1 MRVTVA
7 WLLISSV
14 LLACGHTQI
23 TTSDRQGHIY
33 IDGENMGKGSA
44 EVKRMG
50 FPGSVDVEVRRDG
63 EVVQR
68 QTLQRNFTFATL
80 VVGLFTMYT
89 GFIWAWQY
97 PKNVELFV
105 PELDKAPKGSSWDQF
120 EGSPWDK
127 APN

>member
-1 MRVTVA
+1 MRTTVA
-7 WLLISSV
+7 LLLISSL
-14 LLACGHTQI
+14 LLACGHTLI
-23 TTSDRQGHIY
+23 TTGNRQDHIY
-33 IDGENMGKGSA
+33 IDGESMGKGSA

-50 FPGSVDVEVRRDG
+50 FPESVNVEVRRDG

-97 PKNVELFV
+97 PKKVELLV
-105 PELDKAPKGSSWDQF
+105 PELDRATRGSSWDRF

-127 APN
+127 APD

>member
-1 MRVTVA
+1 MRPTVA
-7 WLLISSV
+7 LLLISSL
-14 LLACGHTQI
+14 LLACGHTLI
-23 TTSDRQGHIY
+23 TTSDRQAHIY

-63 EVVQR
+63 EVMQR
-68 QTLQRNFTFATL
+68 QTIQRNFTFTTL

-89 GFIWAWQY
+89 GLIWAWQY

-105 PELDKAPKGSSWDQF
+105 PELDRPTKRSSWDQF
-120 EGSPWDK
+120 EGSPWDN